1 MNSLYCQSICMKIT
15 VKKEKTLIGRHR
27 PASQGEAQE
36 EERSTLHSVDKKEK
50 TARRDGTHP
59 SSQSARGRGRQISV
73 SWTSARATWWEPVTN
88 KEKNGERE
96 GRGER
101 KKNNRTQGSNSNST
115 DHSNARSRLHTH
127 LQAFPHYH
135 KRQEPKC
142 SGWLAKDY
150 MLHTSPKFLATST
163 VFDWSRMGRKQQEL

>member
-15 VKKEKTLIGRHR
+15 VKREKNFNRQTQ
-27 PASQGEAQE
+27 ASQPG
-36 EERSTLHSVDKKEK
+36 RSPGRVRNTLHSVDKKEK
-50 TARRDGTHP
+50 IARRDGTHP

-73 SWTSARATWWEPVTN
+73 SWRSARATWWEPVTN

>member
-1 MNSLYCQSICMKIT
+1 MKIT
-15 VKKEKTLIGRHR
+15 VKKEENFNRQTQ
-27 PASQGEAQE
+27 ASQPG
-36 EERSTLHSVDKKEK
+36 RN
-50 TARRDGTHP
+50 P
-59 SSQSARGRGRQISV
+59 GRGKEYPTLSRQERKNSQAWWYTPFISV
-73 SWTSARATWWEPVTN
+73 CKRERQTDLCKLEAHVARATWWEPVTN

-96 GRGER
+96 GREER

-142 SGWLAKDY
+142 SGWLAKGY

-163 VFDWSRMGRKQQEL
+163 VCDWSRVGRKQQEL